1 MKTALI
7 FGITGQD
14 GSYMADLLLEKGYRV
29 YGVVRRGTGNVIN
42 VEHLARF
49 EREGKL
55 TCIWGDL
62 TDAGSVMNALSAI
75 NRADADE
82 RAEVYNFADQDHVGV
97 SFMTPRLNVDVTYGG
112 VVTVLE
118 SILRVDWIANR
129 PRVFQPASATMF
141 GPGAPIPQTEETSL
155 NPQSPYAVAKAAAYH
170 LARYYRRTH
179 GLWVSTAILY
189 NHDSPRRARDYLLQ
203 KIVSKALNFREQ
215 QNWRESFVFE
225 WDGDLGQVVEVG
237 SAVDYVEA
245 IHAMMQLPEPDDFVI
260 CQGSAGPERAV
271 TIRLLIEIV
280 CYEVGLNSVR
290 IVARDGPKHRPGNP
304 ETLVGDYSKAARA
317 FGYAPKTTLRELI
330 RSIIKAREMERERS
344 W

>member
-14 GSYMADLLLEKGYRV
+14 GSYMADILLGRGYRV
-29 YGVVRRGTGNVIN
+29 YGVVRRGTGNRRN
-42 VEHLARF
+42 VEHLKRF
-49 EREGKL
+49 EREDRL
-55 TCIWGDL
+55 VLIDGDL
-62 TDAGSVMNALSAI
+62 TDSGSVKSAVV
-75 NRADADE
+75 RATLDDLE
-82 RAEVYNFADQDHVGV
+82 HPVEIYNFADQDSVGA
-97 SFMTPRLNVDVTYGG
+97 SFNLPQLSVDVTFGG
-112 VVTVLE
+112 AMNVFE
-118 SILRVDWIANR
+118 AAREIKNRV
-129 PRVFQPASATMF
+129 RVFQPASATMF
-141 GPGAPIPQTEETSL
+141 GPGASIPQTEETSL

-225 WDGDLGQVVEVG
+225 WNGDLGQVVEVG

-245 IHAMMQLPEPDDFVI
+245 IHAMIQLPESDDFVI